1 MTPSEQLAAAAD
13 LIRDLA
19 AKASDGPWV
28 DVQGGWCMRSQPAED
43 RATWQTV
50 CEGYTLEN
58 GRWIA
63 ALSPAIAEPL
73 ETMFREYARCTD
85 ELAYAVDNTPDGQAM
100 LRLASALLG
109 EDVHG

>member
-1 MTPSEQLAAAAD
+1 MTPSEQLVAAAD

-28 DVQGGWCMRSQPAED
+28 DVQSGWCMRSQPAED

-50 CEGYTLEN
+50 CEGYTPEN

-63 ALSPAIAEPL
+63 ALSPALAAPL
-73 ETMFREYARCTD
+73 EAIFRFAALAHRLDNPGTQDETALALAR
-85 ELAYAVDNTPDGQAM
+85 
-100 LRLASALLG
+100 ALLG
-109 EDVHG
+109 EAPR